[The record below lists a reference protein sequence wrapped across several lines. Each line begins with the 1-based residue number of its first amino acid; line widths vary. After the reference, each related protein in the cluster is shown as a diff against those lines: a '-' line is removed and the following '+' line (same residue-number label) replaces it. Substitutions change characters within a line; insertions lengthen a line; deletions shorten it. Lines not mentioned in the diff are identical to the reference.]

1 MRIFLTKLN
10 SGWTERSTQRN
21 GGKMNLIVKFK
32 KQFKEIFGDKKI
44 DIVCEKANENNGLI
58 EISNPQS
65 LSEET
70 KKKIE
75 EKMFKDFI
83 KDARK
88 GGL

>member
-1 MRIFLTKLN
+1 
-10 SGWTERSTQRN
+10 
-21 GGKMNLIVKFK
+21 MNLINKVK

-44 DIVCEKANENNGLI
+44 DFVCDKANENNGLI
-58 EISNPQS
+58 TISNPQS

-75 EKMFKDFI
+75 DQMFKNYI
-83 KDARK
+83 KNAREK

>member
-1 MRIFLTKLN
+1 MDLMI
-10 SGWTERSTQRN
+10 
-21 GGKMNLIVKFK
+21 KFR

-44 DIVCEKANENNGLI
+44 DFVCDKANENNGLI
-58 EISNPQS
+58 TISNPQS

-75 EKMFKDFI
+75 DQMFKNYI
-83 KDARK
+83 KNAREK